1 MYFQW
6 SECMRYLSTL
16 TFLLINAAVS
26 HLCQAGIVLDSNGF
40 VTQATLEVS
49 GVSYDVTLTK
59 GTYDS
64 VDSQFTLSD
73 ELWFGDQSL
82 ASDFGNALKDSL
94 NASTESLST
103 QPFYWF
109 AYQADQRTS
118 SAQITA
124 TGVYEY
130 NGNWILS
137 ASSNFP
143 STNDAYFASVG
154 NPNVPEPSTA
164 IAMGLLGVLG
174 FAGNRR
180 RRRQS

>member
-1 MYFQW
+1 
-6 SECMRYLSTL
+6 MRYLSTL

-82 ASDFGNALKDSL
+82 ASDFGNA
-94 NASTESLST
+94 
-103 QPFYWF
+103 
-109 AYQADQRTS
+109 QRKLPRLVFMNTM
-118 SAQITA
+118 A
-124 TGVYEY
+124 TGS
-130 NGNWILS
+130 WLPIRIFLPLTTHILLQWATQMS
-137 ASSNFP
+137 P
-143 STNDAYFASVG
+143 
-154 NPNVPEPSTA
+154 NPAQLSQWVC
-164 IAMGLLGVLG
+164 
-174 FAGNRR
+174 
-180 RRRQS
+180 